1 MEKPTLR
8 AYHLFV
14 AALFVCILLS
24 FTVFYVTQNLFS
36 KSSDIADTCYDGTV
50 IEGTDPIN
58 GFLRSVYQNK
68 NSIARVR
75 EYEYRLFGI
84 VNNGNVISGKE
95 DFLFEMKNE
104 ETGYDYLRDYLGKSA
119 FTEEE
124 SAAILAELN
133 RRRTEY
139 GEMGAEYLLVIIPNS
154 QTVYG
159 EYMPP
164 YIGNIS
170 KNTRL
175 SRLADY
181 LGQNGFVSFVD
192 LTEPLKNAKSAGL
205 LYNNTEN
212 SLNAL
217 GVYYAY
223 RAVYDRFSDTVRAT
237 TTPVTKEDLSFY
249 EHRTAGKAIAKAAG
263 LEETVLNNT
272 VSLSN
277 NTAIYYTYLMNT
289 GGITKTVLKPAVA
302 QGQSTSLL
310 LQFSRNWE
318 KLQSE
323 PFFSNTFYRVTYQQ
337 GLEED
342 EAIFAEAQ
350 PSVVIQFLYEY
361 ELGSLLPAGQ

>member
-1 MEKPTLR
+1 MEHPGIR
-8 AYHLFV
+8 IYHLFFT
-14 AALFVCILLS
+14 ALFICILLS
-24 FTVFYVTQNLFS
+24 FAVFYITENMFS
-36 KSSDIADTCYDGTV
+36 KPSDMEDSCYDGSA
-50 IEGTDPIN
+50 IEGSDPVSR
-58 GFLRSVYQNK
+58 FLRSVYQNK

-75 EYEYRLFGI
+75 QYEYRLFGI

-95 DFLFEMKNE
+95 DFLFELKNE
-104 ETGYDYLRDYLGKSA
+104 ETGYDYLKDYLGKSA

-139 GEMGAEYLLVIIPNS
+139 AEKGAEYLLVIIPNAQS
-154 QTVYG
+154 MYS
-159 EYMPP
+159 EYLPL

-175 SRLADY
+175 SRLSDY
-181 LGQNGFVSFVD
+181 LVQNGFGAFVD
-192 LTEPLKNAKSAGL
+192 LTEPLKAAKPSGL

-237 TTPVTKEDLSFY
+237 TAPVTKDSLSFY
-249 EHRTAGKAIAKAAG
+249 EHRTAGKTIAKAVG

-277 NTAIYYTYLMNT
+277 STAINYTYLMYT
-289 GGITKTVLKPAVA
+289 GNVTKTALKPAVA
-302 QGQSTSLL
+302 QGQNSSLL
-310 LQFSRNWE
+310 LQFSHNWE

-323 PFFSNTFYRVTYQQ
+323 PFFSNTFYRVTYQL

-342 EAIFAEAQ
+342 EAVFDEAT

-361 ELGSLLPAGQ
+361 ELASLLPANQ